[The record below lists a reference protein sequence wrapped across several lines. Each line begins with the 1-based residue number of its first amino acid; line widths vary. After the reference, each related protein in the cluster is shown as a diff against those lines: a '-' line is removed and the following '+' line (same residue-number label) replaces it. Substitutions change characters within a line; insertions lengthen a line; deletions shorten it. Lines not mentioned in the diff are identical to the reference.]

1 MLKIKQG
8 QSGLML
14 LEEEVECM
22 FCGLGERGGSCA
34 NENRGSTGTAKGGN
48 YGGVYVGIPVDAAA
62 MISNQ
67 TKTRQKVLGTV
78 CLPNVRK
85 SCTIVLLKI
94 CLEVERRT
102 RKLFVI
108 RCSYGLDLA
117 LFML

>member
-1 MLKIKQG
+1 MG
-8 QSGLML
+8 
-14 LEEEVECM
+14 
-22 FCGLGERGGSCA
+22 CGCSTAATGASRG
-34 NENRGSTGTAKGGN
+34 GSTGTAKGGTEESTAEDDKRRN